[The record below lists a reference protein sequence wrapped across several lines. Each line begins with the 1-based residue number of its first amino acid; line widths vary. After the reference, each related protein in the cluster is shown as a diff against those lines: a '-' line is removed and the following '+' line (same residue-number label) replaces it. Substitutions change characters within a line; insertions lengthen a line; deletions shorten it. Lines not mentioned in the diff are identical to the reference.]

1 MNKSVF
7 GKTMENVRNCRDIKL
22 IATEQRRKKLTSK
35 PNYDSCKQFNYDLM
49 AIEMKTTEVLMNK
62 PIAVGQAILDISKT
76 LMYEFWY
83 DYLKPK
89 YQDNIKLCYMDT
101 DSFIIQIET
110 DDFFKDISN
119 DVDKWFDTSKY
130 DKNDNRPLEIGKN
143 KKIIDKF
150 KDELN
155 GKIIT
160 EFIAL
165 RAKTYAYTQLNEDKI
180 EEHKKAKGTKKFV
193 IKKHLNFE
201 LYKRALFNNETIRCA
216 QQRIKSDHHKIY
228 TQSVHKTALNNKDDR
243 RIQSFDG
250 ITIYPIGMDNDLI
263 NVSEKIIKERPIQI
277 YY

>member
-22 IATEQRRKKLTSK
+22 IATEQRRKKLTFK

-101 DSFIIQIET
+101 DSFRIQIET

-143 KKIIDKF
+143 KKIIGKF

>member
-22 IATEQRRKKLTSK
+22 IATEQRRKNLTSK

-62 PIAVGQAILDISKT
+62 PIAVEQAILDISKT

-143 KKIIDKF
+143 KKIIGKF

>member
-62 PIAVGQAILDISKT
+62 PIAVGQAILDTSKT

-143 KKIIDKF
+143 KKIIGKF

-155 GKIIT
+155 GKLIT

>member
-62 PIAVGQAILDISKT
+62 PIAVGQAILDTSKT

-101 DSFIIQIET
+101 DSFRIQIET

-143 KKIIDKF
+143 KKIIGKF

-250 ITIYPIGMDNDLI
+250 TTIYPIGMDNDLI

>member
-22 IATEQRRKKLTSK
+22 IATEQRRKNLTSK

-62 PIAVGQAILDISKT
+62 PIAVGQAILDTSKT

-101 DSFIIQIET
+101 DSFRIQIET

-143 KKIIDKF
+143 KKIIGKF

>member
-62 PIAVGQAILDISKT
+62 PIAVGQAILDTSKT

-119 DVDKWFDTSKY
+119 VVDKWFDTSKY

-143 KKIIDKF
+143 KKIIGKF

>member
-62 PIAVGQAILDISKT
+62 PIAAGQAILDISKT

>member
-49 AIEMKTTEVLMNK
+49 AIEMKATEVLMNK

-101 DSFIIQIET
+101 DSFRIQIET

-143 KKIIDKF
+143 KKIIGKF